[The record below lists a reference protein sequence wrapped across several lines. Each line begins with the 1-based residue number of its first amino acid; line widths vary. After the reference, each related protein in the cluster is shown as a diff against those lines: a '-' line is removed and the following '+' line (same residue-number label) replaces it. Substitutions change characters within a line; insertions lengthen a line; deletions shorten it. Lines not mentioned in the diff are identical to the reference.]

1 MNEKIIAYIPFF
13 FKAINTTKKSEKSD
27 RILNL
32 DNYHNIER
40 KGCRVSAV
48 NYSGEGRRRT
58 PVAQCNN
65 EAGARYVM
73 DCILQRRTVT
83 ETEVISAEKKGY
95 DGTASPQV

>member
-1 MNEKIIAYIPFF
+1 MSDKITAYEPFF
-13 FKAINTTKKSEKSD
+13 FKAINTREKKSKKID

-40 KGCRVSAV
+40 NGRNVSAV
-48 NYSGEGRRRT
+48 NYSGEGLRRT

-73 DCILQRRTVT
+73 DCIQRRYAVP
-83 ETEVISAEKKGY
+83 EEEVINAEEG
-95 DGTASPQV
+95 